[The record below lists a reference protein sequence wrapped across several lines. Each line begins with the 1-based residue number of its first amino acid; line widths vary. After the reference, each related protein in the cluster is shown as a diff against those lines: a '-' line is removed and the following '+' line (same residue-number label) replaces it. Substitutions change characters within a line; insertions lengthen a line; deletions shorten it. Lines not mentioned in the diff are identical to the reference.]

1 MIEFLNINK
10 TYIGRIQALADVNLR
25 INREEFV
32 CLVGPSGA
40 GKSTL
45 VRLLI
50 CEEKPDSG
58 AIIIGGYDITK
69 LKPLEVPFYRRK
81 IGVVFQDF
89 KLLNTKTVYE
99 NVAFALEVAGV
110 PDAEIRRRV
119 PKILKIVGLSHKSK
133 NVPRELSGGER
144 QRVAI
149 ARGLVHN
156 PKLLIADEPT
166 GNLDPQ
172 NAWEIME
179 LLLKIN
185 RLGTIVVMAT
195 HNKEIVNRLG
205 KRVITFKNGR
215 MVSDQARGK
224 YKVV

>member
-10 TYIGRIQALADVNLR
+10 TYLGRIQALADINLR

-32 CLVGPSGA
+32 SLVGPSGA

-69 LKPLEVPFYRRK
+69 LKAHEVPFYRRK

-89 KLLNTKTVYE
+89 KLLPNKHVFE
-99 NVAFALEVAGV
+99 NVAFALEVAGIS
-110 PDAEIRRRV
+110 DSEIRRKV
-119 PKILKIVGLSHKSK
+119 PKILKIVGLADKSR
-133 NVPRELSGGER
+133 NLPDELSGGEK

-149 ARGLVHN
+149 ARALVHN

-172 NAWEIME
+172 TAWEIIE

-185 RLGTIVVMAT
+185 RLGTIVVLAT
-195 HNKEIVNRLG
+195 HNKEIVNRLE
-205 KRVITFKNGR
+205 KRVVIFKNGR